1 MSFSGWSTS
10 NFIRQASAL
19 LATTPLTIACF
30 GKTPTLATLQ
40 YMVGVFASGSAANR
54 NCFALAVQA
63 TNAPIAAAANGSSFT
78 GPSGT
83 AISAN
88 TWFHACGVWTS
99 AASRTIY
106 VDGANPVTNTTS
118 LTPSSQNRTSVGLGD
133 GSSAASPWLGQ
144 LAEIGIWNAAL
155 NADEIAA
162 LSKGVPPPRI
172 RPGSLVSYMPLV
184 RGLVDIKGNSFAVQG
199 SLSAAD
205 HCRIYGMAA

>member
-1 MSFSGWSTS
+1 MALSGFGTS
-10 NFIRQASAL
+10 NFIRQASAIL
-19 LATTPLTIACF
+19 SATPLTIACF

-54 NCFALAVQA
+54 NCFALAVQG
-63 TNAPIAAAANGSSFT
+63 TNAPIAAAADGSSFA

-99 AASRTIY
+99 NANRTIY

-118 LTPSSQNRTSVGLGD
+118 LTPTGQNRTSIGLGD
-133 GSSAASPWLGQ
+133 GSSAVNPWLGS

-155 NADEIAA
+155 DAAEIAA
-162 LSKGVPPPRI
+162 LSGGYPPSLI
-172 RPGSLVSYMPLV
+172 RPSSLVAYLPIV
-184 RGLVDIKGNSFAVQG
+184 RDLIDLKGNSFAITG

-205 HCRIYGMAA
+205 HCRIYGRAA